1 MKAKTLKPIHWSD
14 RIRQVLYL
22 LGYVAFAEYSYPTPF
37 IQSRFGMLC
46 YLIILFFIGKAFW
59 RLRQERS
66 PRFYAKTQRWHEKIK
81 TISPNLTEYTRY
93 RIMRLVRWAFILYAI
108 GWLLDGTSD
117 SCVGAISCVGNIPFL
132 LVNNFAELLMFAL
145 RLAMSFMGIF
155 GMMWLM
161 ARMDLFTEILPDAI
175 DIRFDD
181 VYGQD
186 KAVASMK
193 ELIEILNKPDAV
205 EAQGG
210 YMPGGILL
218 EGPPGTGKTML
229 AEAAAG
235 ETGMPFIMTGPESF
249 TNMFVG
255 VPVMKVKMLFRRLRK
270 LSVKHGGVVCFM
282 DEIDALGSRGGG
294 VINETIYKAVTSNE
308 MVITGGGSA
317 GSGAL
322 QMMLTEMSG
331 MSKPKGL
338 YNKIR
343 VFLGFKPLPPPKY
356 RILWIGAT
364 NMKQTLDPALLRPG
378 RFDRHVKV
386 GFPDLEG
393 RKETFRGY
401 IDKVDH
407 NITEEEIERLARNN
421 PRATGASI
429 KDSVNEG
436 LLKVIREGRE
446 AVTYEDMVE
455 SIRTKTYGE
464 TNGKIEYEPDQ
475 WRVAVH
481 EAAHAVASYHFRPEA
496 PIQFASV
503 LKRGKTGGMVIA
515 HDDEERYTTKQ
526 RMVADVKVSLASVWA
541 EKYFFDDNLSTG
553 PGSDLQKAT
562 KTVMHMFTKH
572 AMGPTVM
579 FFDDDNIPKELV
591 LEAEDF
597 INEIYVDLHEFMVA
611 HKDEVY
617 LIASMLDTAGTVDGY
632 EIISVLERM
641 NT

>member
-1 MKAKTLKPIHWSD
+1 MKAKTLNPIHWTD
-14 RIRQVLYL
+14 RIRQIMYM

-37 IQSRFGMLC
+37 IQSRFGVLC
-46 YLIILFFIGKAFW
+46 YAVMVLYVIKAFW
-59 RLRQERS
+59 RVRQERS
-66 PRFYAKTQRWHEKIK
+66 PRFYAKTQKWHKK
-81 TISPNLTEYTRY
+81 LVTITPNITDFTRY
-93 RIMRLVRWAFILYAI
+93 RIMRALRYGFLLYAVGFLI
-108 GWLLDGTSD
+108 DGTSD
-117 SCVGAISCVGNIPFL
+117 SCSGAIACVGNIPFM
-132 LVNNFAELLMFAL
+132 LVNNFAELLMFAI

-175 DIRFDD
+175 STRFSD

-186 KAVASMK
+186 KAVASLK
-193 ELIEILNKPDAV
+193 ELIEILNKPEAV
-205 EAQGG
+205 ESQGG

-235 ETGMPFIMTGPESF
+235 ETGMPFLMTGPESF

-282 DEIDALGSRGGG
+282 DEIDALGSRGGS
-294 VINETIYKAVTSNE
+294 VLNQMIYKAVTSNE
-308 MVITGGGSA
+308 MVITGGGAS

-343 VFLGFKPLPPPKY
+343 VFLGFKPLPPPQY

-364 NMKQTLDPALLRPG
+364 NMKESLDPALLRPG

-386 GFPDLEG
+386 GFPDLDG
-393 RKETFRGY
+393 RKETFKGY
-401 IDKVDH
+401 LNKVD
-407 NITEEEIERLARNN
+407 NDLTEEDIERLARNN
-421 PRATGASI
+421 PSATGASI

-446 AVTYEDMVE
+446 NVTYDDMVE
-455 SIRTKTYGE
+455 AMRIKAYGE
-464 TNGKIEYEPDQ
+464 TQGKIEYEPDQ

-503 LKRGKTGGMVIA
+503 LKRGRTGGMVVA
-515 HDDEERYTTKQ
+515 HDDQERYTTKE
-526 RMVADVKVSLASVWA
+526 RLVADIKVSLASVWA
-541 EKYFFDDNLSTG
+541 EKHFFDENLSTG
-553 PGSDLQKAT
+553 PGSDLEKAT
-562 KTVMHMFTKH
+562 KVATAMFAKH
-572 AMGPTVM
+572 AMGSTVM
-579 FFDDDNIPKELV
+579 VFKDDDVPKELM
-591 LEAEDF
+591 LEVEEF
-597 INEIYVDLHEFMVA
+597 LNETYVILHEFMMA

-617 LIASMLDTAGTVDGY
+617 LIASMLDDLGTVDGY
-632 EIISVLERM
+632 EIIAVLERM
-641 NT
+641 Q